1 MVKKEKIIYVT
12 FAMNITRG
20 CDCDPKTMKPI
31 VPDIGILAST
41 DPVAIDQACYDMV
54 KESGKKL
61 RGRYMLKYA
70 EEIGMGSR
78 KYEIVKD
85 DTPPSIVPPAPE
97 DTVPLTLT

>member
-1 MVKKEKIIYVT
+1 
-12 FAMNITRG
+12 
-20 CDCDPKTMKPI
+20 
-31 VPDIGILAST
+31 
-41 DPVAIDQACYDMV
+41 MV

-61 RGRYMLKYA
+61 RGPYILRYA